1 MYTDGSPA
9 TANQQPNLFM
19 PRNRA
24 FNQEDVVHK
33 AMVTFW
39 RRGYESTS
47 LKDLEHAT
55 GLTTGSLYNSF
66 EGKEQLFALC
76 AHHYIESVVV
86 RRIDQHL
93 KDEDALE
100 GLRSYAQEIV
110 RALGDT
116 RYTGCLL
123 LDAHRDIAQLS
134 PEVAGNI
141 RRGQRKLDKA
151 ILGAFQRASD
161 VGSLSPH
168 VDADL
173 AARQYGLMLAGLL
186 ANSRR
191 FSRADRKNALS
202 AFEVFLEGLRNAG
215 PAER

>member
-1 MYTDGSPA
+1 
-9 TANQQPNLFM
+9 M

-76 AHHYIESVVV
+76 TDHYIESVVL

-93 KDEDALE
+93 KGEDALE
-100 GLRSYAQEIV
+100 GLRGYAQEIV

-123 LDAHRDIAQLS
+123 LDAHRDLAQLS
-134 PEVAGNI
+134 PKVAGII

-151 ILGAFQRASD
+151 ILDAFQTAFD
-161 VGSLSPH
+161 DGSLSPE
-168 VDADL
+168 VDIDSS
-173 AARQYGLMLAGLL
+173 ARQYGLMLAGLL
-186 ANSRR
+186 ASSRR
-191 FSRADRKNALS
+191 FSRADRMNALR
-202 AFEVFLEGLRNAG
+202 AFEVFLEGLRNAD
-215 PAER
+215 PAGI